1 MKSRALC
8 PALLTALGS
17 HVTSAVAASGGVGLS
32 LADCPGLDERALREH
47 LQLELVTLQ
56 LEHAD
61 ARLAVHCAAGSAHIE
76 LSDEQGPYPVRVRV
90 ELGDTAK
97 AARERLVALAATEL
111 LAQAERAQQSDR
123 IAGDAGR
130 ARAAPTSPERAADT
144 GPSAPPTAARKHRPV
159 ELFAAGS
166 VALDGAPK
174 TTLYGASLG
183 TLIGLG
189 RHWSLLFDT
198 RFERGSGDVPE
209 ASVRWSV
216 LSGFAGPM
224 FHVDAGGVRLSAGVG
239 LRAGWLALDAS
250 ARAPREGLS
259 LTAPWAGAAL
269 PLRLSSELGAG
280 VVPFVGVEGGYVLL
294 PVRGN
299 VVDKSTGSGA
309 PLVEQRGPWLSASAG
324 LGVAL

>member
-8 PALLTALGS
+8 LVLLTALGC
-17 HVTSAVAASGGVGLS
+17 HVPSALAASGGVGLS
-32 LADCPGLDERALREH
+32 LADCPGLDEQALREH
-47 LQLELVTLQ
+47 LELELVTLQ

-61 ARLAVHCAAGSAHIE
+61 ARLAVRCQAGSAHIE

-111 LAQAERAQQSDR
+111 LAQAERAHQSER
-123 IAGDAGR
+123 AAGDTR
-130 ARAAPTSPERAADT
+130 RSQAAPSSPARAADT
-144 GPSAPPTAARKHRPV
+144 GASAAPTAAREHRRV

-198 RFERGSGDVPE
+198 RFERGSADLSQAIVG
-209 ASVRWSV
+209 WSV
-216 LSGFAGPM
+216 LSGFAGPT
-224 FHVDAGGVRLSAGVG
+224 FHLDAGNLRLAAGVG

-250 ARAPREGLS
+250 APAPHEGRS
-259 LTAPWAGAAL
+259 LTAPWAGVAL

-299 VVDKSTGSGA
+299 VDKSTGSGT
-309 PLVEQRGPWLSASAG
+309 PLVEQRGLWLSGSAG